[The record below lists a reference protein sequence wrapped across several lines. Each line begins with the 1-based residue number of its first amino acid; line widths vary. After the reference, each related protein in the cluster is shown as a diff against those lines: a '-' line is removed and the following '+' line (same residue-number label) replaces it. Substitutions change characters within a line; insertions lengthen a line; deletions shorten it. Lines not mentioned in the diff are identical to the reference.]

1 MKRYATHL
9 VEGIYKE
16 LRNALP
22 PEVSDIDALNA
33 ANKLCNITSRQRN
46 GSIES
51 HPDYESKLATLD
63 APRRRRIRLWI
74 FSDDYLT
81 DHDVWSMSE
90 ELRDVL
96 IHNGRAQL
104 HQEYL
109 R

>member
-1 MKRYATHL
+1 MKRYATHI

-16 LRNALP
+16 LRRALP
-22 PEVSDIDALNA
+22 PEVSDIEALNA
-33 ANKLCNITSRQRN
+33 ANKLCNITNRPTNAS
-46 GSIES
+46 SDS
-51 HPDYESKLATLD
+51 SSTYESKLAELD
-63 APRRRRIRLWI
+63 APRRRRVRLWI

-81 DHDVWSMSE
+81 DHDIWSMSE